1 MKITMRR
8 KVESPKRTEVPI
20 TPSTSGDLSDSD
32 S

>member
-8 KVESPKRTEVPI
+8 KVESPKRTEVPT
-20 TPSTSGDLSDSD
+20 TPSTRSFLSDSD

>member
-8 KVESPKRTEVPI
+8 KVESPKRAEMPT
-20 TPSTSGDLSDSD
+20 TPSTSGVLGDSD

>member
-8 KVESPKRTEVPI
+8 KVESPKRMEVPT
-20 TPSTSGDLSDSD
+20 TPPTSDDLSDSD